1 MLAKN
6 TASMGDGAFNI
17 RSKVR
22 RIGTFYISNRK
33 VFNGVDKGTD
43 SL

>member
-1 MLAKN
+1 MLAMN

-22 RIGTFYISNRK
+22 IIGAFSSFNRK
-33 VFNGVDKGTD
+33 VFNGVDKGMD